1 MSDLRTRLEV
11 QGATQQ
17 WVASFMAQYGVS
29 AAAMTD
35 ALNAVLVKLHGRVI
49 EEYLVSEA
57 QSVQQQQ
64 LKELE
69 EIEDGGA
76 NL

>member
-1 MSDLRTRLEV
+1 MTDLRLRLEI

-17 WVASFMAQYGVS
+17 WVASFMKQHNIS

-35 ALNAVLVKLHGRVI
+35 ALNAVLVNLHSRVI

-57 QSVQQQQ
+57 QAMQQQT
-64 LKELE
+64 ELE
-69 EIEDGGA
+69 EIQNDEA

>member
-17 WVASFMAQYGVS
+17 WVASFMKQYGVS

-35 ALNAVLVKLHGRVI
+35 ALNAVLVKLHGQVI

-69 EIEDGGA
+69 EIEDGEA
-76 NL
+76 DL